1 MKMERNKMEQDF
13 SEKLNKREIIPS
25 ANAWDRLD
33 AMLTVAEEKK
43 PKRNFGWLYIAASI
57 AGFLLIGTIYLSST
71 QELIDS
77 RRNDVVFE
85 NNEQKPSEQP
95 SNPNEQISN
104 SSDSSAI
111 AETEMPIVKDSN
123 SDHPRPIKQIQ
134 NIRKTNESQLAEN
147 TINQNNNQNNQ
158 NQPIITRAEANGQS
172 NQKTNS
178 ASNVVLANSGN
189 ADELLA
195 MAQKSNPE
203 TSKASVKVNA
213 KNLLSQVDGEL
224 DQTFREKVIN
234 SVGKNYRN
242 AKVAL
247 ANRNNL
253 EEENH

>member
-1 MKMERNKMEQDF
+1 MKMGRNKMEKDF
-13 SEKLNKREIIPS
+13 SEKLNQRQITPS

-33 AMLTVAEEKK
+33 AMLTVAEEKEKK

-71 QELIDS
+71 EELIDS
-77 RRNDVVFE
+77 RRDNVVFD
-85 NNEQKPSEQP
+85 NKGQKPSEKP
-95 SNPNEQISN
+95 SKPSGQISN
-104 SSDSSAI
+104 PTDSSAI
-111 AETEMPIVKDSN
+111 AETQMPIVKDSN
-123 SDHPRPIKQIQ
+123 SGHPKSVKQIQ
-134 NIRKTNESQLAEN
+134 NIRKTNESQLAQN
-147 TINQNNNQNNQ
+147 NINQNNNQINQ
-158 NQPIITRAEANGQS
+158 NQPIV
-172 NQKTNS
+172 NQKTNNT
-178 ASNVVLANSGN
+178 SNVVLANSGD

-195 MAQKSNPE
+195 MAQKSNLE

>member
-1 MKMERNKMEQDF
+1 MGRNKMEEDF
-13 SEKLNKREIIPS
+13 SEKLNKREISPS

-33 AMLTVAEEKK
+33 AMLAVAEEKENK

-77 RRNDVVFE
+77 RRNNVVFE
-85 NNEQKPSEQP
+85 NNGQKPLENQSSQ
-95 SNPNEQISN
+95 NGQISN
-104 SSDSSAI
+104 PTDSSAI
-111 AETEMPIVKDSN
+111 AETSIPIVKDSN
-123 SDHPRPIKQIQ
+123 SNYPRIIKQIP
-134 NIRKTNESQLAEN
+134 NIRKTANESQLAEN
-147 TINQNNNQNNQ
+147 TINQNQINQ
-158 NQPIITRAEANGQS
+158 NQQNSII

-178 ASNVVLANSGN
+178 ASDVVLANN
-189 ADELLA
+189 LKADELLA
-195 MAQKSNPE
+195 MAQKSNQE
-203 TSKASVKVNA
+203 TSKTSVRVNA

-224 DQTFREKVIN
+224 DRTFREKVIN
-234 SVGKNYRN
+234 SVGKNYRS

>member
-1 MKMERNKMEQDF
+1 MGRNKMEKDF
-13 SEKLNKREIIPS
+13 SEKLNQREIIPS

-33 AMLTVAEEKK
+33 AMLAVAEEKENK

-57 AGFLLIGTIYLSST
+57 VGFLLIGTVFLNST
-71 QELIDS
+71 EEVTDVKKHK
-77 RRNDVVFE
+77 VVFE
-85 NNEQKPSEQP
+85 D
-95 SNPNEQISN
+95 NPKLSPTQ
-104 SSDSSAI
+104 SDLQHAAHQDSIASTAI
-111 AETEMPIVKDSN
+111 AETPTVKDSN
-123 SDHPRPIKQIQ
+123 SHPKTAREIQ
-134 NIRKTNESQLAEN
+134 NVRKQTNESKLAEN
-147 TINQNNNQNNQ
+147 SINQNNLNQ
-158 NQPIITRAEANGQS
+158 NQVNQNQII
-172 NQKTNS
+172 NQKMNS
-178 ASNVVLANSGN
+178 VPNVVLANN
-189 ADELLA
+189 LQADELLA
-195 MAQKSNPE
+195 MAQTKSNAE